1 MKKYTAIALL
11 LTAALTISACSKAE
25 DNIQAENGGTPSQTA
40 TENTSE
46 ESGGEIT
53 EEDTEEQQPEPEIPE
68 DVQNVM
74 DTFEVDSFT
83 TPDGTEVK
91 LTEASSQMGDI
102 VLCFDFAYIRYA
114 LPIYSDTVIDPGLYD
129 FENFKFRDDVDA
141 ELEQKPFKV
150 VVGDVL
156 DNGMT
161 VTEVNYAV
169 ARWDTVHAFEN
180 DVWMEGE
187 CELEGILY
195 RAPEDDYM
203 IAKDE
208 VLFWPNPTDGA
219 LPALYE
225 PYFCFARYGVDL
237 HDEFAFMN
245 DGGQYSLGDVHEMDV
260 DIADWFED
268 TTYVR
273 AKVTL
278 DGIHM
283 RNSEN
288 FGSQYWSTLK
298 SAEILNS

>member
-11 LTAALTISACSKAE
+11 LAAALALSACSKAE
-25 DNIQAENGGTPSQTA
+25 DNIQAENDGTTSQTT
-40 TENTSE
+40 TESAPE
-46 ESGGEIT
+46 ESGKEIT
-53 EEDTEEQQPEPEIPE
+53 EEDTEEQPSEPEIPE
-68 DVQNVM
+68 DVQSVI
-74 DTFEVDSFT
+74 DTFEEDSFT

-102 VLCFDFAYIRYA
+102 ALCFDFAYIRYA
-114 LPIYSDTVIDPGLYD
+114 LPIYNDTVNDPEMYD
-129 FENFKFRDDVDA
+129 FENFEFRDDVYA

-161 VTEVNYAV
+161 VTEVKYLV

-180 DVWMEGE
+180 DIWMEGE

-219 LPALYE
+219 VPALYE
-225 PYFCFARYGVDL
+225 PYFCFTTYGVDL
-237 HDEFAFMN
+237 HDEFAFCN
-245 DGGQYSLGDVHEMDV
+245 DGGRYSLGDVHEMDV

-273 AKVTL
+273 VKVTL

-283 RNSEN
+283 RYSEN
-288 FGSQYWSTLK
+288 FGSQYWGKLK
-298 SAEILNS
+298 SAELLDS